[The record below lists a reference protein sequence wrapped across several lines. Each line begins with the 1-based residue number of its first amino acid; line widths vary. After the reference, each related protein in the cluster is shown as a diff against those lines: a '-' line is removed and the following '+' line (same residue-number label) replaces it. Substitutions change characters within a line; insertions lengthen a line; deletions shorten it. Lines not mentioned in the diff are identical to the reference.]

1 MSGEHPQ
8 VSVVV
13 PVLNAEATIAA
24 ALHALADQH
33 LDAAFQVILVD
44 GGSSDGT
51 LELLAAAEAGAGST
65 FSLLR
70 NPLGDP
76 ASSRNLGARQARGQV
91 LAFTDAD
98 CEPDAGWLAA
108 GLSALDSGAELVQG
122 RVLPA
127 SPPGPFDRTV
137 SVGAEHGLYETANL
151 FVTRDAFERAGG
163 FEPLPGL
170 RLSPGTHFG
179 EDAWFAWRAK
189 RAGARST
196 FAPDAVVKHAVFE
209 RDGAAFIAERSRAA
223 YFPALV
229 AAIPEL
235 RSTFLHRR
243 LFLSP
248 ASMRFDLALAGAV
261 LALVTH
267 RSPAARRTL
276 TALPAAL
283 PAALLVAPWLAG
295 IARAPSGTRG
305 ALAAADALT
314 AAALLAGSVRHATP
328 VL

>member
-1 MSGEHPQ
+1 MPAEDPE

-13 PVLNAEATIAA
+13 PVLNAAATIAS
-24 ALHALADQH
+24 ALRALAEQS
-33 LDAAFQVILVD
+33 DARYEVIVVD
-44 GGSSDGT
+44 GGSTDGS
-51 LELLAAAEAGAGST
+51 LELLAAAEAGAGSM
-65 FSLLR
+65 FSLLH

-76 ASSRNLGARQARGQV
+76 ASSRNLGARHARGQV

-108 GLSALDSGAELVQG
+108 GLSALGRGAELVQG
-122 RVLPA
+122 RVVPA
-127 SPPGPFDRTV
+127 SSPGPFDRTV

-151 FVTRDAFERAGG
+151 FLTRDAFERAGG

-170 RLSPGTHFG
+170 RLAPGTHFG

-196 FAPDAVVKHAVFE
+196 FAADAVVKHAVFE
-209 RDGAAFIAERSRAA
+209 RDAAAFIAERRRAA

-243 LFLSP
+243 LFLSQ
-248 ASMRFDLALAGAV
+248 ASARFDLALAGAV
-261 LALVTH
+261 LALVT
-267 RSPAARRTL
+267 RR
-276 TALPAAL
+276 A
-283 PAALLVAPWLAG
+283 PAALLAAPWLAG
-295 IARAPSGTRG
+295 LARAPSGTRG